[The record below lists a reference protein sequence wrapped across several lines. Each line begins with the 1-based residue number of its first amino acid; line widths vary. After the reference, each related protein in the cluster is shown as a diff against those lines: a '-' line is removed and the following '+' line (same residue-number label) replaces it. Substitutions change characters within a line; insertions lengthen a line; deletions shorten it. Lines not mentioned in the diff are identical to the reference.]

1 MNRDNRVS
9 PFMKKAR
16 SQAQSEEAHVSM
28 RKEKRKKEIQL
39 LASHGDFYSSMSFAC
54 LHRPSNNTNM
64 LNTTFQ

>member
-28 RKEKRKKEIQL
+28 RKEKRRDT
-39 LASHGDFYSSMSFAC
+39 APSFPWRFLQQHVLAC